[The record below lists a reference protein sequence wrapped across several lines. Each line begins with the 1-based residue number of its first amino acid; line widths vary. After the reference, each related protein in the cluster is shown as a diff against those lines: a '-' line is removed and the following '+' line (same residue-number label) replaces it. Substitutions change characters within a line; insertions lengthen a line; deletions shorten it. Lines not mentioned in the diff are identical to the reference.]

1 MVKRRNEIESMI
13 RNEPFSY
20 RTAYD
25 ANSNVLYEGWAVPG
39 ALTSAAVWII
49 ATHEYDA
56 SNRITATL
64 WAQTTGSPPAD
75 FDQIWD
81 NRTSLTYV

>member
-1 MVKRRNEIESMI
+1 MPRRNQEYETMI

-20 RTAYD
+20 RSAYD
-25 ANSNVLYEGWAVPG
+25 GDGNVLYEGWAVPG
-39 ALTSAAVWII
+39 SVTSAAVWII

-56 SNRITATL
+56 SQRITATK
-64 WAQTTGSPPAD
+64 WTGTPAAD
-75 FDQIWD
+75 FVSIWD